1 MSIRQLPDT
10 LINPIAAGEGEPA
23 RLRSDLTSLHA
34 WANAWSRMR
43 SAVLLGDARMAELR
57 SLGEAA

>member
-10 LINPIAAGEGEPA
+10 LIDQIAAGEGEPA
-23 RLRSDLTSLHA
+23 CLRSDLTSLRA
-34 WANAWSRMR
+34 WANARSGMR
-43 SAVLLGDARMAELR
+43 RAVLLGEAWMAEPR